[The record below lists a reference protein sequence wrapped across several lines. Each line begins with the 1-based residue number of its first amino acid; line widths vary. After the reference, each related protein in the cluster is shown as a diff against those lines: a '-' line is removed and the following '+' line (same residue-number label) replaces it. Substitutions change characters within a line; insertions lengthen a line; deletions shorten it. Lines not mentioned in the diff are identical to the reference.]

1 VKVLL
6 DTHIAIWAVSEPAR
20 LFQTERDVIGRAD
33 SGLYVSVVSLCEIAI
48 KRTQGRSL
56 YDPISLN
63 VEEAVGLFNE
73 ADFDILPLLPTHTM
87 ELQRLPLLHKD
98 PFDRLLV
105 SQSRVENMVLLTRDR
120 LVRNYL
126 NEYT

>member
-20 LFQTERDVIGRAD
+20 LFQTERDVISRAD

-73 ADFDILPLLPTHTM
+73 ADFEILTLLPAHTM

-126 NEYT
+126 NQYT